1 MYSFSRQWTSSS
13 DAKIQVINI
22 KVSGTLALH
31 KISDCYCDRFY
42 VFLIMKHFA
51 HTWVGSCCQIMNK
64 SCRLWSKW
72 LVNPE
77 LQNSYLPRRVRS
89 LQTPIKHILLY
100 FIFIPQDLCSSH
112 SLHVEVQ
119 VSEVLFQWTWK
130 FQQLPKVLWYSACCS
145 SACDGTVN
153 VNSKC
158 HFICCRLICQWYD

>member
-31 KISDCYCDRFY
+31 KLSKISDCYCDRFY

-77 LQNSYLPRRVRS
+77 LQNSYLPRRIRS
-89 LQTPIKHILLY
+89 LQTPIKHILPY
-100 FIFIPQDLCSSH
+100 FIFIPQDLCSSQFKCGG
-112 SLHVEVQ
+112 SGQWSAFPVDVEISAAAKSSSVLG
-119 VSEVLFQWTWK
+119 VLFVCVWRH
-130 FQQLPKVLWYSACCS
+130 C
-145 SACDGTVN
+145 
-153 VNSKC
+153 KC
-158 HFICCRLICQWYD
+158 KL